1 MMVTNS
7 TREERLCNPM
17 GIMQVPGVT
26 WAGQAQVQLDD
37 RLVTFTGP
45 GWGIRAGVKT
55 LQTYQTKDGVKTM
68 RQAIERWAPNSENDT
83 EAYIDD
89 VCEYCSVGEDDEVN
103 FALIMPT
110 FVKAIVIHENGRCI
124 YPDEDIAQAIGMAGA
139 P

>member
-1 MMVTNS
+1 MSDS

-17 GIMQVPGVT
+17 GIMRVPGVT
-26 WAGQAQVQLDD
+26 WAGQAQNQLDD

-45 GWGIRAGVKT
+45 GWGMRAGVKT

-68 RQAIERWAPNSENDT
+68 RQAIHRWAPPNENDT

-89 VCEYCSVGEDDEVN
+89 VCERCSVGEDDEVN

-110 FVKAIVIHENGRCI
+110 LVKAIVIHENGRCI
-124 YPDEDIAQAIGMAGA
+124 YDDAAIAQAIAMAGA